1 MAVNKWALSL
11 LKAIQ
16 SYMEANPLQRMTSQT
31 AIQVLKIYGGGR
43 DEAAVEAIP
52 SNFCFECLILE
63 PQ

>member
-1 MAVNKWALSL
+1 
-11 LKAIQ
+11 
-16 SYMEANPLQRMTSQT
+16 MTSQT

-63 PQ
+63 P